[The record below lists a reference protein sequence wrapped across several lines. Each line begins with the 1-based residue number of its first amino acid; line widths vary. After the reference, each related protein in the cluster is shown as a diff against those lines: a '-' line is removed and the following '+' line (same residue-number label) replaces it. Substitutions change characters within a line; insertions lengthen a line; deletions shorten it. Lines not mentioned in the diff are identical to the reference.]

1 MATKRLSAY
10 NIDPTTKELLQAM
23 LADIQNAGVAAAVAT
38 DLANI
43 RATLVTLKADVNA
56 HRAAIVA
63 LTAKLDLDAG
73 VTDVNYAATCDPVA
87 DTTAA
92 PAAITA
98 VPVASAQV
106 IA

>member
-10 NIDPTTKELLQAM
+10 NIDPTTKELLTAM

-38 DLANI
+38 DLAN
-43 RATLVTLKADVNA
+43 L
-56 HRAAIVA
+56 RAAVVA
-63 LTAKLDLDAG
+63 ITAKLDLDAG
-73 VTDVNYAATCDPVA
+73 VTDANYAATCN
-87 DTTAA
+87 